1 MQMGENIIIQNLKEN
16 GYNTKRH
23 EQMKSNLNP
32 NLTAKVS
39 IACIFWL
46 ILA

>member
-1 MQMGENIIIQNLKEN
+1 MQMAENIIIQNLKEY
-16 GYNTKRH
+16 GYNTKSMNK
-23 EQMKSNLNP
+23 MKSNLNL